1 MNSAIKHGNITI
13 WVIINSMVSNAMLA
27 QNPWCSFYFLFS
39 THLLFTFANIL
50 KFSINET

>member
-1 MNSAIKHGNITI
+1 MEKITI
-13 WVIINSMVSNAMLA
+13 WVIINSMVSNAMTGA
-27 QNPWCSFYFLFS
+27 KPWCSFYFLSS